1 MAKQLEASHTLLAF
15 SQQEFVRDATVQ
27 TDNFDSNLVS
37 QVELLKAENCKLK
50 LSMFSVK
57 MIAGNDSST
66 QFYTG
71 LPSCSVFLHL
81 YTFLTPHVTPSNCL
95 PLDEEFFLVLVKFL
109 SAEFDVAGCSYPIFD

>member
-1 MAKQLEASHTLLAF
+1 
-15 SQQEFVRDATVQ
+15 
-27 TDNFDSNLVS
+27 
-37 QVELLKAENCKLK
+37 
-50 LSMFSVK
+50 MFSVK

-95 PLDEEFFLVLVKFL
+95 PLDEEFFLVLVKFRL
-109 SAEFDVAGCSYPIFD
+109 NLMLQGVAIPDFRLASGLFL